1 MNRSFSA
8 RPKPANNNAKIFFAL
23 TLFLSAV
30 AFAFYFFMDRYKGI
44 VGTVGLF
51 ILVTAILI
59 YTKYISPSFS
69 YDVYPDADDVPVFVV
84 RQLIGKRITTLCRI
98 ELADIISVKRE
109 TRAEAKA
116 HKTPKEYRKY
126 VYAPTLFPPEIYRL
140 TVNSRYE
147 KAEIVIEI
155 SAELCELLNSL
166 INEAKEL
173 RAASPDE
180 Y

>member
-1 MNRSFSA
+1 
-8 RPKPANNNAKIFFAL
+8 
-23 TLFLSAV
+23 
-30 AFAFYFFMDRYKGI
+30 MDRYKGI

-69 YDVYPDADDVPVFVV
+69 YDVCPDTDDVPVFIV
-84 RQLIGKRITTLCRI
+84 RQIIGKRITTLCRI
-98 ELADIISVKRE
+98 ELADIASVERE
-109 TRAEAKA
+109 TRDEAKK

-147 KAEIVIEI
+147 KAEIIIEI
-155 SAELCELLNSL
+155 SDELCELLTSL
-166 INEAKEL
+166 IEEAKTL
-173 RAASPDE
+173 RAASVDE